1 MNRQAPAN
9 AESSTDVST
18 EAIGSDVPRGTL
30 ALLGTALAWLLSL
43 PIHAYRLCLSP
54 LLPAACRHEPSCS
67 RYALEALAVHGPL
80 RGLLLAVG
88 RILRC
93 NPWGTYGPDPV
104 PPRAPSN
111 RRRKPAVIS
120 S

>member
-1 MNRQAPAN
+1 MNRQAPSH
-9 AESSTDVST
+9 AEQTTDVSSET
-18 EAIGSDVPRGTL
+18 MAADVPRGTIGGL
-30 ALLGTALAWLLSL
+30 RILVVWLLSL
-43 PIHAYRLCLSP
+43 PIHAYRLILSP

-67 RYALEALAVHGPL
+67 RYALEALAVHGPV
-80 RGLLLAVG
+80 RGLLLAIG

-104 PPRAPSN
+104 PPPSPSN